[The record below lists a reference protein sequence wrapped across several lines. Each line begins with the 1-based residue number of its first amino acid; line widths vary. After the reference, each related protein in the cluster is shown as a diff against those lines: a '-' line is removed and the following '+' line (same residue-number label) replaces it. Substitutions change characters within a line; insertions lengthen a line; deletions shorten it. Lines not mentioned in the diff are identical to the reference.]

1 MCQAGPSVQLFC
13 EIQRFKKANAPWLPM
28 REASKDQGPETGGT
42 WERKSSLNK
51 VTEDEKK
58 YRKVFGHQASYESG
72 ATLVV
77 EIDQGQAGV
86 KVIKKLN
93 NSTI

>member
-51 VTEDEKK
+51 DTEDEKT
-58 YRKVFGHQASYESG
+58 VQEGLWTSG
-72 ATLVV
+72 
-77 EIDQGQAGV
+77 I
-86 KVIKKLN
+86 I
-93 NSTI
+93 

>member
-1 MCQAGPSVQLFC
+1 M
-13 EIQRFKKANAPWLPM
+13 K
-28 REASKDQGPETGGT
+28 
-42 WERKSSLNK
+42 
-51 VTEDEKK
+51 KK